1 MLECRANGTLF
12 VINPS
17 ILMQYPLN
25 DIVIEQLKNREII
38 ASPLSTIL
46 LKQTDISRQKI
57 DIPPFQKTAK
67 ILFKTNYKLIVKFYQ
82 DGLPSQ
88 FYLSEDD

>member
-17 ILMQYPLN
+17 TLMQYPLN

-38 ASPLSTIL
+38 ASPL
-46 LKQTDISRQKI
+46 
-57 DIPPFQKTAK
+57 
-67 ILFKTNYKLIVKFYQ
+67 
-82 DGLPSQ
+82 
-88 FYLSEDD
+88 